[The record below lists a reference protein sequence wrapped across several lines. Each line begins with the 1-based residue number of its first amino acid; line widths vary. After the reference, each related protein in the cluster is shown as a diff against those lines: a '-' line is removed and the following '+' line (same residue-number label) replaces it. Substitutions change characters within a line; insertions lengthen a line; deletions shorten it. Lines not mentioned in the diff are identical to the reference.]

1 MVLKNPLDLAE
12 GAGYQ
17 LMNEDAQTSVSA
29 FANVTSASIQENLKN
44 QIFSLNGVKGMKF
57 FHQFKNSSKAIT
69 QNQNTISL
77 SQQTTQNIL
86 SDGYVYLIQI
96 DAEAVDQFKESLKEL
111 DDFIHFQ
118 PNYRYKTFSTP
129 NTEPLYFRQGTEM
142 DLMEFE
148 SDDSPNSWVE
158 ASGIG
163 ARVAVLDTGIYPQH
177 DDFCGD
183 NGTFNESAQ
192 IMDVSTCAA
201 LDAPYD
207 FITDGTPTI
216 IDQVDG
222 ITAVS
227 GADYEDEDAAP
238 YDKNGHGTHVS
249 GIIGARVN
257 GDGIGGAAYE
267 STILPI
273 RVLAPYYDNGTLTG
287 LGQTSWIVNGINY
300 AVTNNADVINMSLGG
315 IFETADDL
323 IMISAIN
330 EAYNS
335 GVLIVAAAGNESV

>member
-1 MVLKNPLDLAE
+1 
-12 GAGYQ
+12 
-17 LMNEDAQTSVSA
+17 MN
-29 FANVTSASIQENLKN
+29 
-44 QIFSLNGVKGMKF
+44 
-57 FHQFKNSSKAIT
+57 
-69 QNQNTISL
+69 
-77 SQQTTQNIL
+77 
-86 SDGYVYLIQI
+86 DGYVYLIQI

-111 DDFIHFQ
+111 DDYIHFQ

-129 NTEPLYFRQGTEM
+129 NTEPSYFRQETEM

-148 SDDSPNSWVE
+148 SDDGPNSWVGS
-158 ASGIG
+158 SGIG
-163 ARVAVLDTGIYPQH
+163 ARVAVLDTGIYPEHQ
-177 DDFCGD
+177 DFCGD

-192 IMDVSTCAA
+192 IMDVSTCDA

-207 FITDGTPTI
+207 FVTGGTPTSSDI
-216 IDQVDG
+216 LDG
-222 ITAVS
+222 IKAVT

-257 GDGIGGAAYE
+257 GEGIGGAAYNA
-267 STILPI
+267 TILPI
-273 RVLAPYYDNGTLTG
+273 RVLAPYLDKDDDLIG

-315 IFETADDL
+315 IFNTNDDL

-330 EAYNS
+330 AAYNA
-335 GVLIVAAAGNESV
+335 GVLIVAAAGNESSDFDNTKVAPAYYSNVMSVSSVNNTGQFASGYSNFGESLDVAAVGTYVYNAGINSPNKLRLPNRYINGNTLCFRFSSSYCFKK